1 MKKVRYYNEFTDD
14 FSVSKKQD
22 FTLPDSYKYIKTGF
36 LFRIWSAVVYGTLVT
51 AAGIYLRLFLHL
63 RFRGRSKFKSVKG
76 GFFIYGNHTQ
86 SFGDVFAPALAAS
99 PRRIYTIAST
109 ANYGIPVIGR
119 ILRPLGALPI
129 IPSLSGM
136 KNLEAAIKTRA
147 QANHPI
153 VIFPEAH
160 VWDYYTG
167 IRPFPDTS
175 FKFPAKLNMP
185 VFSMTTTYKKSK
197 FFKKPVMEA
206 VIDGPFYPE
215 GETVRQKAGNLHEK
229 VYNAMLAAAKS
240 SNYDYIEYKKAGDA

>member
-22 FTLPDSYKYIKTGF
+22 FTLPDSYRYIKKGF
-36 LFRIWSAVVYGTLVT
+36 LFKIWSAVVYCTLVT

-63 RFRGRSKFKSVKG
+63 RFVGKSKFKSVKG

-109 ANYGIPVIGR
+109 ANYGIPVIGKL
-119 ILRPLGALPI
+119 LRPLGALPI

-136 KNLEAAIKTRA
+136 KNLEAAIKIRVED
-147 QANHPI
+147 NHPI

-175 FKFPAKLNMP
+175 FKFPAKLSLP

-197 FFKKPVMEA
+197 LFKRPVMKT

-215 GETVRQKAGNLHEK
+215 GETVRQKAAYLHDR
-229 VYNAMLAAAKS
+229 VYNAMLDAAKTS
-240 SNYDYIEYKKAGDA
+240 DCDYIEYKKSGDS